1 MIPLR
6 GPREAAA
13 MAAAL
18 RNAYVEIFP
27 TATIVDRLAALQP
40 GSAVAVTCSPAK
52 GVDETVA
59 FTATI
64 GRLGFR
70 VIPHLAARAVRDRAH
85 LDGILAQLAELRVD
99 TIFIPGGD
107 AETPAG
113 SYPTALAL
121 LRDIAESGHRFRQIG
136 IAAHPEGH
144 PLASDAALFE
154 ALAAKQPL
162 ATYLVTQM
170 CFDTRKLATWLRAI
184 RKRGIILPAWFGIP
198 GVADRASLLKTSL
211 RIGVGDSLRFLKRKP
226 SAVAQ
231 LMRSKSYTP
240 DELLGGIAPMLTDE
254 TLNVKGF
261 HVFCFNQVE
270 PFEAW
275 RRQTLESL
283 LHAETA

>member
-1 MIPLR
+1 M
-6 GPREAAA
+6 
-13 MAAAL
+13 
-18 RNAYVEIFP
+18 
-27 TATIVDRLAALQP
+27 
-40 GSAVAVTCSPAK
+40 AVTCSPAK

-85 LDGILAQLAELRVD
+85 LDGILAQLKELGVE
-99 TIFIPGGD
+99 TIFVPGGD
-107 AETPAG
+107 AEPPAG

-121 LRDIAESGHRFRQIG
+121 LRDIAESGHRFPQIG

-154 ALAAKQPL
+154 ALEAKQPL

-170 CFDTRKLATWLRAI
+170 CFDTRKLAAWLREI
-184 RKRGIILPAWFGIP
+184 RGRGITLPVWLGIP

-231 LMRSKSYTP
+231 LMRSKSFTP

-254 TLNVKGF
+254 ALGVRGF

-270 PFEAW
+270 PFESW
-275 RRQTLESL
+275 RRQALEGL
-283 LHAETA
+283 LQAETA